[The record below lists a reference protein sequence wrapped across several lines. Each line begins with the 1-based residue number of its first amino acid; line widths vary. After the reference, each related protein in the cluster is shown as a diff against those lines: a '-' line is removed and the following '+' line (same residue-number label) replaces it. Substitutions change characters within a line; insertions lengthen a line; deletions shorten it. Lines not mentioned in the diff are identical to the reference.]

1 MSPFAISRQNARCT
15 SRRNDGAPGDFIG
28 DRPVNATIHPAGL
41 PTDTPTIRVLRRPVE
56 STQYTALI
64 FGQRCHEIGIDR
76 SMGARGC
83 ALDNAVVEAFFASLK
98 KEKLNRRS
106 WPTRQAARNAV
117 FAWIE
122 GWYNRR
128 RLHSTLGYI
137 SPETYENATLGQRG
151 AGLAASR
158 LAPSPIM
165 INDKAA

>member
-1 MSPFAISRQNARCT
+1 LNPPSTP
-15 SRRNDGAPGDFIG
+15 RRF
-28 DRPVNATIHPAGL
+28 
-41 PTDTPTIRVLRRPVE
+41 
-56 STQYTALI
+56 

-128 RLHSTLGYI
+128 RLHSTLGMR
-137 SPETYENATLGQRG
+137 SPRRLREHNSRPERCWPRRFAARTLT
-151 AGLAASR
+151 
-158 LAPSPIM
+158 
-165 INDKAA
+165 DHD